1 MTGRSELEKVALTM
15 LPPKLSCAAVRTLSF
30 HSGGLCEIRLRS
42 NGPFTVTV
50 DGTEF
55 RTGSVCSQDDLEYVV
70 RSLTGNS
77 LYSHA
82 ETIREGYICA
92 PGGIRAGVCG
102 RAVTRGGQIDVV
114 TSVSSINIR
123 IPRRVPGAADSV
135 FALVS
140 KLSRP
145 YGVLIHS
152 KPGIG
157 KTTLLRELVCLIS
170 TGDGARRIA
179 VVDTRFELSAGLD
192 CAGSLADFLSG
203 YPREKGI
210 EIATR
215 ALSPEIVVCD
225 EISTRADADA
235 IMRASCSG
243 VSVIATCH
251 GQSLAEIKKS
261 PAVGELIKVG
271 AFDLFVG
278 LSGRDPSGPGY
289 VIDVVGKAAS

>member
-1 MTGRSELEKVALTM
+1 MTGRSALERAALTM

-30 HSGGLCEIRLRS
+30 HAGGLCEIRLRS

-55 RTGSVCSQDDLEYVV
+55 RTGAVCSPNDLEYVV

-92 PGGIRAGVCG
+92 AGGIRAGVCG
-102 RAVTRGGQIDVV
+102 RAVTRGDRIDAV
-114 TSVSSINIR
+114 TLVSSINIR
-123 IPRRVPGAADSV
+123 IPHRVSGAADGV
-135 FALVS
+135 FRLIS
-140 KLSRP
+140 GLSRP

-157 KTTLLRELVCLIS
+157 KTTLLRELISLLS

-179 VVDTRFELSAGLD
+179 VVDTRHELSAGLE
-192 CAGSLADFLSG
+192 CGGALVDFLSG

-215 ALSPEIVVCD
+215 TLSPEIVVCD
-225 EISTRADADA
+225 EISTRSDADA
-235 IMRASCSG
+235 IMRASSAG

-251 GQSLAEIKKS
+251 GPSLSEIKRS
-261 PAVGELIKVG
+261 PAAGELIAAG

-289 VIDVVGKAAS
+289 LLDVVGKAAS